1 MQHWCEKYARPAIFK
16 RQTAENI
23 FHRRCC
29 RPSRATPYKQLR
41 SYITWYFAW
50 MKFCTAKQKY
60 DIRHSAIQHAR
71 RYQYHSKDR
80 KSRQDLD
87 PQGNR
92 TKRSNALLTKL
103 VRYRNYAWSY
113 LQVVIQRKT
122 FSITGGFGNG
132 LHLPSETHKVHSTIL
147 HAQICYDYA
156 WAAFR
161 RWCNNSWRPFLG
173 NKKGQSVEHPFFSNY
188 CITLKRNQIDMNHK
202 KTRKMT

>member
-50 MKFCTAKQKY
+50 MKFWKAKQKY
-60 DIRHSAIQHAR
+60 DIRHSAIQHAC
-71 RYQYHSKDR
+71 RYQYH
-80 KSRQDLD
+80 
-87 PQGNR
+87 G
-92 TKRSNALLTKL
+92 
-103 VRYRNYAWSY
+103 
-113 LQVVIQRKT
+113 
-122 FSITGGFGNG
+122 
-132 LHLPSETHKVHSTIL
+132 HHPSETHKVHSTIL

-188 CITLKRNQIDMNHK
+188 CSTLKRNQIDMNHK
-202 KTRKMT
+202 KTRKNDIDLKTNWLCNIILLSIANANNIVFAFA

>member
-1 MQHWCEKYARPAIFK
+1 MAQMHAMPVWKRLVACCREKAANRELLHRRPLPPWRSAGNRCSKCSIDARNTHVQPFFK

-29 RPSRATPYKQLR
+29 RPSRAAPYKQLR

-50 MKFCTAKQKY
+50 MKFCTATQKY

-103 VRYRNYAWSY
+103 ARYRNYAC
-113 LQVVIQRKT
+113 VI
-122 FSITGGFGNG
+122 F
-132 LHLPSETHKVHSTIL
+132 
-147 HAQICYDYA
+147 AD
-156 WAAFR
+156 
-161 RWCNNSWRPFLG
+161 NNVKDIFQHWRL
-173 NKKGQSVEHPFFSNY
+173 
-188 CITLKRNQIDMNHK
+188 
-202 KTRKMT
+202 